1 MAILTQLRR
10 DLRSE
15 WERTNPIIHDGE
27 MILVR
32 ETESGPYTG
41 YKIGDGVK
49 TFNELE
55 YGNNGS
61 VLQSLGTEGNAAV
74 SQKVTT
80 DHITEYNVSK
90 QFPTGGVSGGN
101 TYTLEAAIAK
111 VPVALQTVGMRVTF
125 ISNETSEFVTYLYK
139 GNSWVV
145 GNFFPLITQEF
156 GDSTTRAISQ
166 RAVSFGFKEL
176 RKEMSENVYFFQ
188 NVLSDIIPT
197 SGKTMQYAIKSG
209 DIFKIIIENI
219 TVGANVIVGSV
230 LTENATGF
238 YETFLDESKGIYYEI
253 IVTAK
258 ENANYFKYWASIANV
273 KVTIEKVASTIK
285 ENVEKLNEL
294 VSSTEDT
301 EFIYVMTDVDN
312 RIIES
317 IDKKGIRRF
326 YSGVYVDKLNDEEYS
341 QIINPEFIYAV
352 VDKNDK
358 LIYGVTREGDISL
371 GIGVPKEIKEYVRA
385 YFEDYNK
392 SHISFG
398 SMEFTAWAVLG
409 RENYG
414 GRKEYCI
421 AIGNKTL
428 MNNTGVKN
436 IAIGNDNMYECV
448 GHDNT
453 SVGYHASFRNTS
465 GNVNSAFGSESQDDN
480 TTGSGNSSLG
490 FCSMQ
495 RNNTGSN
502 NTVMGS
508 FAMQGGSLTKYEKDN
523 PKSYT
528 DNVVVGALAMQEALP
543 DSNYNVA
550 IGKSALNSKRK
561 YINNIAIGKEAD
573 CDKDNQTV
581 IGNDAIVE
589 TIVRG
594 DLIVKG
600 TDGIKRQIVFND
612 DGSCTW
618 VTV

>member
-10 DLRSE
+10 DLRSQ
-15 WERTNPIIHDGE
+15 WEATNPVIHDGE

-32 ETESGPYTG
+32 ETENGPYTG

-61 VLQSLGTEGNAAV
+61 VLQSLGIDENVAV

-90 QFPTGGVSGGN
+90 QFPTGGFSGGN
-101 TYTLEAAIAK
+101 TYTLETAIAK
-111 VPVALQTVGMRVTF
+111 VPTALQTVGMRVTF

-145 GNFFPLITQEF
+145 GNFSPLITQEF
-156 GDSTTRAISQ
+156 GDSTTRAMSQ
-166 RAVSFGFKEL
+166 RAVSFGFRKL

-188 NVLSDIIPT
+188 NVLSGIIPT
-197 SGKTMQYAIKSG
+197 SGRTMQYAIKSG

-285 ENVEKLNEL
+285 ENVEKLNGI
-294 VSSTEDT
+294 VSSTEDI
-301 EFIYVMTDVDN
+301 EFIYVMSDVDN

-317 IDKKGIRRF
+317 IDKKGIHRF
-326 YSGVYVDKLNDEEYS
+326 YSGIYVDKLNDEEYS
-341 QIINPEFIYAV
+341 QIVNPEFIYVV

-358 LIYGVTREGDISL
+358 LIYGVTQEGDISF
-371 GIGVPKEIKEYVRA
+371 GIGVPKEIKEYVCA

-398 SMEFTAWAVLG
+398 SKEFTAWVVLG

-508 FAMQGGSLTKYEKDN
+508 FAMQGGSLTKYEEDN
-523 PKSYT
+523 PKSYI

-561 YINNIAIGKEAD
+561 YTNNIAIGKEAN

-581 IGNDAIVE
+581 IGNDATIE

-600 TDGIKRQIVFND
+600 TDGIKRQIVFNN